1 MGSSGGSWSNLR
13 PGKLIRQQEQAHEG
27 RWQRPVPCLCCEAT
41 LRCLVLPT
49 PGLDGLS
56 YVLVPTWIAEEPVPD
71 PRLLLLSN
79 STMPGEGY
87 LAWARSHICDFLGPG
102 VRRVFF
108 VPFAGV
114 TISWDDYTTRVREA
128 FGALGYE
135 VTGAHER
142 GDPMAAL
149 RGSDA
154 VAVGG
159 GNTFQLL
166 AELHATGL
174 LGAIGDAARNGM
186 PYIGWSAGSN
196 VACPTIRTTNDMP
209 IVEPP
214 GLSALG
220 LVPFQIN
227 AHYTEARLGH
237 HGGETRVDRLNEF
250 VRANPGMP
258 VVGLPEGTALRLEG
272 GELAL
277 VGEAD
282 AVVYGLDGGP
292 RRVDAEGLKK
302 LGLLEATHRP

>member
-1 MGSSGGSWSNLR
+1 M
-13 PGKLIRQQEQAHEG
+13 
-27 RWQRPVPCLCCEAT
+27 
-41 LRCLVLPT
+41 
-49 PGLDGLS
+49 
-56 YVLVPTWIAEEPVPD
+56 PD

-79 STMPGEGY
+79 SMLPGQGY
-87 LAWARSHICDFLGPG
+87 LAWARPHISDFLGTK
-102 VRRVFF
+102 VRRVLF

-114 TISWDDYTTRVREA
+114 TIPWNDYADRVREA
-128 FGALGYE
+128 FGSLGYE
-135 VTGAHER
+135 VVSVHER
-142 GDPMAAL
+142 DNPVAAL
-149 RGSDA
+149 AEADA

-166 AELHATGL
+166 AQMHATGL
-174 LGAIGDAARNGM
+174 ISAIRAAALNGT

-227 AHYTEARLGH
+227 AHYTEARLGD

-250 VRANPGMP
+250 VHANPGMP

-272 GELAL
+272 GELSL
-277 VGEAD
+277 IGEAG
-282 AVVYGLDGGP
+282 AVVYGLAGGP
-292 RRVDAEGLKK
+292 HRVDADGLKK
-302 LGLLEATHRP
+302 LGLAHPSHRP

>member
-1 MGSSGGSWSNLR
+1 
-13 PGKLIRQQEQAHEG
+13 
-27 RWQRPVPCLCCEAT
+27 VT
-41 LRCLVLPT
+41 
-49 PGLDGLS
+49 
-56 YVLVPTWIAEEPVPD
+56 VPD

-87 LAWARSHICDFLGPG
+87 LAWGRPHISDFLGAR

-114 TISWDDYTTRVREA
+114 TISWDDYTTRVREV

-135 VTGAHER
+135 VTSAHETS
-142 GDPMAAL
+142 DPSGAL
-149 RGSDA
+149 ADSDA

-166 AELHATGL
+166 AEMHATGL
-174 LGAIGDAARNGM
+174 LDAIGAAARNGM

-227 AHYTEARLGH
+227 AHYTEARLGD

-250 VRANPGMP
+250 VQANPGMP
-258 VVGLPEGTALRLEG
+258 VVGLPEGTALRL
-272 GELAL
+272 LASDL
-277 VGEAD
+277 SLIGEAD
-282 AVVYGLDGGP
+282 AVVYGLEGGP
-292 RRVDAEGLKK
+292 RRVDGAGLKK
-302 LGLLEATHRP
+302 LGLMEAARRS

>member
-1 MGSSGGSWSNLR
+1 
-13 PGKLIRQQEQAHEG
+13 
-27 RWQRPVPCLCCEAT
+27 
-41 LRCLVLPT
+41 
-49 PGLDGLS
+49 
-56 YVLVPTWIAEEPVPD
+56 VPD

-79 STMPGEGY
+79 SAMPGQGY
-87 LAWARSHICDFLGPG
+87 LAWARASIGDFLGSA

-114 TISWDDYTTRVREA
+114 TIPWDEYTGRVREV

-135 VTGAHER
+135 VVSAHER
-142 GDPMAAL
+142 DDPVTAL
-149 RGSDA
+149 AESDA

-166 AELHATGL
+166 ARMHDTSL
-174 LGAIGDAARNGM
+174 LDAIRAAVRNGL

-227 AHYTEARLGH
+227 AHYTEARLGD

-250 VRANPGMP
+250 VQANPAMP

-272 GELAL
+272 SELSLIGDA
-277 VGEAD
+277 G

-292 RRVDAEGLKK
+292 RRVDAGGLKA
-302 LGLLEATHRP
+302 LGLVHKPATST

>member
-1 MGSSGGSWSNLR
+1 M
-13 PGKLIRQQEQAHEG
+13 
-27 RWQRPVPCLCCEAT
+27 
-41 LRCLVLPT
+41 
-49 PGLDGLS
+49 
-56 YVLVPTWIAEEPVPD
+56 PD

-79 STMPGEGY
+79 STMPGQPY
-87 LAWARSHICDFLGPG
+87 LDWARPHLASFLGSGP
-102 VRRVFF
+102 RRVFF

-114 TISWDDYTTRVREA
+114 TVPWDGYTQKVREV
-128 FGALGYE
+128 FGQLGCE
-135 VTGAHER
+135 VEGAHE
-142 GDPMAAL
+142 GDDPVAAL
-149 RGSDA
+149 AESDT

-166 AELHATGL
+166 AQLHDTGL
-174 LGAIGDAARNGM
+174 LGAVRAAARNGM

-227 AHYTEARLGH
+227 AHYTEARLGD

-250 VRANPGMP
+250 VHANPGMP

-272 GELAL
+272 SELTL
-277 VGEAD
+277 IGEAG
-282 AVVYGLDGGP
+282 AVVYGLPGGP
-292 RRVDAEGLKK
+292 RRVDAGGLQA
-302 LGLLEATHRP
+302 LGLVHRAATGT

>member
-1 MGSSGGSWSNLR
+1 M
-13 PGKLIRQQEQAHEG
+13 
-27 RWQRPVPCLCCEAT
+27 
-41 LRCLVLPT
+41 
-49 PGLDGLS
+49 
-56 YVLVPTWIAEEPVPD
+56 PD

-79 STMPGEGY
+79 STMPGAGY
-87 LAWARSHICDFLGPG
+87 LAWAAPHLQDFLGSG
-102 VRRVFF
+102 ARRVFF

-114 TISWDDYTTRVREA
+114 TVPWDDYAGRVREV

-135 VTGAHER
+135 VVSAHEC
-142 GDPMAAL
+142 DDAVAAL
-149 RGSDA
+149 ATSDA

-166 AELHATGL
+166 AKMHATGL
-174 LGAIGDAARNGM
+174 LDTIRTAARNGV

-220 LVPFQIN
+220 LVPFQLN
-227 AHYTEARLGH
+227 AHYTEARLGD

-250 VRANPGMP
+250 VCANPGVP

-272 GELAL
+272 SELSL
-277 VGEAD
+277 IGEAG
-282 AVVYGLDGGP
+282 AVVYGLPGGP
-292 RRVDAEGLKK
+292 RRVDAGGLKA
-302 LGLLEATHRP
+302 LGLLHPSRHP

>member
-1 MGSSGGSWSNLR
+1 M
-13 PGKLIRQQEQAHEG
+13 
-27 RWQRPVPCLCCEAT
+27 
-41 LRCLVLPT
+41 
-49 PGLDGLS
+49 
-56 YVLVPTWIAEEPVPD
+56 PD

-79 STMPGEGY
+79 SMMPGQGY
-87 LAWARSHICDFLGPG
+87 LAWARPHISDFLGQG

-114 TISWDDYTTRVREA
+114 TKPWGEYTRAVRDV

-135 VTGAHER
+135 VVGAHEH
-142 GDPMAAL
+142 DNPVTAL
-149 RGSDA
+149 ADSDA

-166 AELHATGL
+166 AQMYGTGL
-174 LGAIGDAARNGM
+174 IGAIRRTALDGM
-186 PYIGWSAGSN
+186 PYIGWSAGAN

-227 AHYTEARLGH
+227 AHYTEARLGD

-250 VRANPGMP
+250 VHANPGMP

-272 GELAL
+272 DELSL
-277 VGEAD
+277 IGEAE
-282 AVVYGLDGGP
+282 AVVYGLEGGP
-292 RRVDAEGLKK
+292 RRVEAGGLKK
-302 LGLLEATHRP
+302 LGLL